1 MQPNLSPQSVW
12 WIQRTGCFTLLNSD
26 EYTRALKWIPCYP
39 VGIQLFLVQFR
50 LPLLNHWLLKWL
62 CLKMLYTPRW
72 LHRKN
77 PDSTLFYA
85 THLFWTQACQS
96 RRPTMSYR
104 TQDAIAHTAPWSG
117 LLKQSFGSHGIHR
130 AVHNCNGD
138 ASKLY
143 KRLALKARNTV
154 YNSWL

>member
-1 MQPNLSPQSVW
+1 MQQKTYAANLSPQSVW

-26 EYTRALKWIPCYP
+26 KYTRALKWIPCYP

-85 THLFWTQACQS
+85 THLFWTQRCQS
-96 RRPTMSYR
+96 RRPTMSLSDPR
-104 TQDAIAHTAPWSG
+104 RHSAHSAVEWSA
-117 LLKQSFGSHGIHR
+117 QAVVRIPRDPSRGSQLQRGR
-130 AVHNCNGD
+130 
-138 ASKLY
+138 K
-143 KRLALKARNTV
+143 
-154 YNSWL
+154 